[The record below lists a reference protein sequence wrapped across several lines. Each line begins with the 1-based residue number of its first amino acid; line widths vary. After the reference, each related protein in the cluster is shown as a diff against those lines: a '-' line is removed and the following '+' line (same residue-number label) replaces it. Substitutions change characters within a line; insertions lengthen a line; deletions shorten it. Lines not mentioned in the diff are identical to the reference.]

1 MALFSSSETSSRNH
15 SLIPSFLY
23 SSSSSTVHVAAS
35 SSSSSSPPSPKSN
48 YKMVIPSPSEPA
60 AGGGSNSIK
69 MFTPAYYAACAV
81 GGSLCCG
88 VTHMAVTPLDLVKCN
103 MQVMIFSH
111 SLPISPLSFEE
122 DVLF

>member
-48 YKMVIPSPSEPA
+48 YKLMIPSPSEP

-69 MFTPAYYAACAV
+69 MFSPAYYAACAV